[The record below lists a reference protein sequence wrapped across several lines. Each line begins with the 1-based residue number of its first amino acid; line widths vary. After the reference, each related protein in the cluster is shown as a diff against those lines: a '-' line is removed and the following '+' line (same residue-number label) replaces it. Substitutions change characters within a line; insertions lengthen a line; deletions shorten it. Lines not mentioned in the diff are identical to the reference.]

1 MCRDQHR
8 MGIHVHFT
16 VLYGNV
22 TAARPVVGEDW
33 DGDGTEAQIKTPEHL
48 FQAKLADVIY
58 FVDDKSCARMVN
70 RNTGQVSTELGK
82 YVCG

>member
-1 MCRDQHR
+1 

-22 TAARPVVGEDW
+22 TAERPRVGVDW
-33 DGDGTEAQIKTPEHL
+33 DGDGTEAQIITPEHL
-48 FQAKLADVIY
+48 FQANLADVIY

-70 RNTGQVSTELGK
+70 RNSRQVSTEIGK
-82 YVCG
+82 DVCC